1 MLIIR
6 KDKLN
11 CYLINSDVMEYKLL
25 IGNNFVF
32 GNPKK
37 IYYNDSHIFSIDED
51 IDGPYINTD
60 LLDTRGKKIIEIK
73 KNNLLLCNHEF
84 DKKIVKRDHILIL
97 DKNGE
102 IIIESRVF
110 NKDTIIISGKFVV
123 NDVILTITQN
133 YVMLP
138 DGKRIMHSK
147 LKSDNNSVTITNQG
161 IVSKSNEIL

>member
-1 MLIIR
+1 L
-6 KDKLN
+6 
-11 CYLINSDVMEYKLL
+11 EYKLL

-32 GNPKK
+32 GKPKK

-51 IDGPYINTD
+51 IEGPYIDTE
-60 LLDTRGKKIIEIK
+60 LLDATGKKIIKIK
-73 KNNLLLCNHEF
+73 KNNLLLCNPEF
-84 DKKIVKRDHILIL
+84 NKKVVKRDHILII

-123 NDVILTITQN
+123 NSAILTITQN
-133 YVMLP
+133 YVLLP

-147 LKSDNNSVTITNQG
+147 VRSDNNSVIITDKG
-161 IVSKSNEIL
+161 IVSKSNEII

>member
-1 MLIIR
+1 
-6 KDKLN
+6 
-11 CYLINSDVMEYKLL
+11 MEYKLL

-32 GNPKK
+32 GKPKK

-51 IDGPYINTD
+51 IEGPYIDTE
-60 LLDTRGKKIIEIK
+60 LLDATGKKIIEIK
-73 KNNLLLCNHEF
+73 KNNLLLCNPEF
-84 DKKIVKRDHILIL
+84 NKKVVKRDHILII

-123 NDVILTITQN
+123 NEVILTITQN
-133 YVMLP
+133 YILLP

-147 LKSDNNSVTITNQG
+147 FRSDNNSVTITDQG
-161 IVSKSNEIL
+161 ILSKSNEIL